1 MDFFSLSP
9 VHSIRLMQTVYEIPK
24 RNSTLLKTA
33 PIFSSNQPVPDK
45 YPRINISRTFPF
57 AFEKKKSGL
66 EVERRKFSGGEF
78 ANSGV
83 QIDFLLALDQRREF
97 NRRLK
102 WARRNP
108 NFLLVLSLSLSPP
121 SSSPVTRL
129 NQPDPRASLV
139 HTLIRDSAEQLIK
152 FIRIALDYAAPSS
165 LVELIVATDGN
176 LTITSPPLL
185 WSTSLGESWKAER
198 GKGQKSHRD
207 NSREQFERTAP
218 FQV

>member
-1 MDFFSLSP
+1 M
-9 VHSIRLMQTVYEIPK
+9 
-24 RNSTLLKTA
+24 
-33 PIFSSNQPVPDK
+33 
-45 YPRINISRTFPF
+45 
-57 AFEKKKSGL
+57 
-66 EVERRKFSGGEF
+66 
-78 ANSGV
+78 
-83 QIDFLLALDQRREF
+83 QIDFLLALDQRGEF